1 MNARCILSAGLAAVM
16 LSGCGIA
23 YGIKRDEMLRNATEA
38 DFGPRPPA
46 NHEETEKNLVLE
58 RLKDPESARFK
69 SVDKIKNTAIQT
81 GFASPT
87 PVLVW
92 ITAIGVNAKNGYGGY
107 TGFQYYGF
115 AWKDNK
121 VIAISSPAESLDGA
135 VYWNYIE

>member
-1 MNARCILSAGLAAVM
+1 MRNITLIMLSAVM

-23 YGIKRDEMLRNATEA
+23 YGIKRDSLLKNATEA

-46 NHEETEKNLVLE
+46 NHEEMERSIVLE

-69 SVDKIKNTAIQT
+69 SVDKMKNTAIQA

-92 ITAIGVNAKNGYGGY
+92 VTALGVNAKNAYGGY
-107 TGFQYYGF
+107 AGFQYYGF
-115 AWKDNK
+115 AWRDNR
-121 VIAISSPAESLDGA
+121 VIAITSPAETLDSP
-135 VYWNYIE
+135 VMWNYLE

>member
-1 MNARCILSAGLAAVM
+1 MKNIILIVLSAVM

-23 YGIKRDEMLRNATEA
+23 YGIKRDNMLKNATEA
-38 DFGPRPPA
+38 DFGPKPPA
-46 NHEETEKNLVLE
+46 NHEEIEKQLLLD

-69 SVDKIKNTAIQT
+69 SVDKMKNTAIQA

-92 ITAIGVNAKNGYGGY
+92 ITALSVNAKNSYGGY
-107 TGFQYYGF
+107 AGFQYYGF
-115 AWKDNK
+115 AWRDGR
-121 VIAISSPAESLDGA
+121 VIAVSSPAESLEST